1 MLNLTGEDYVMKVP
15 LGRTSVHFAR
25 NSGHL
30 VTETQ
35 QGDWGQLVEQ
45 WCENQK
51 VSGSIPRF

>member
-15 LGRTSVHFAR
+15 LGRTLVAR
-25 NSGHL
+25 NSGDL